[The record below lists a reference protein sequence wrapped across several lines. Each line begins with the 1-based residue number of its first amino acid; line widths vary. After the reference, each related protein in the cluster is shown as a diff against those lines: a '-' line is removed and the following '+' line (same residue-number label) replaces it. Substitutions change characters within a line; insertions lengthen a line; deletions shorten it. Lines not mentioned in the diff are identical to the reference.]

1 MRPVRSELVSSGN
14 SLFCGNLQGRFRNFV
29 GRESAFCRGF
39 LTSFGVHG
47 PNYPATRTGK
57 SCRRCRDG
65 YRASSEPKL
74 GRTPGVLHLQLG
86 EDGRAESKKPN
97 ARWRRLELRLMRYTR
112 AVGLAGS
119 WSAPRAAMAA
129 VPAGET
135 FPHQH
140 ITDAV
145 AIHPHDAEQ
154 AAIAVSVMIDRS
166 ERDRP
171 VVQKLLEPQSR
182 PIPKRLFAG
191 TSRVMRFGSVDIGNP
206 DLRTAEPDR
215 IAVDHAVVPTAGE
228 AEREARSQSAPRSD
242 HLSLARC
249 DPSPRSNDSRLG
261 RGDCRGCAE

>member
-1 MRPVRSELVSSGN
+1 MSAM
-14 SLFCGNLQGRFRNFV
+14 QGRLSGEQRI
-29 GRESAFCRGF
+29 
-39 LTSFGVHG
+39 
-47 PNYPATRTGK
+47 
-57 SCRRCRDG
+57 
-65 YRASSEPKL
+65 KL
-74 GRTPGVLHLQLG
+74 GRTPGVLDLQLG

-191 TSRVMRFGSVDIGNP
+191 TSRVMRLRSVDVGNP
-206 DLRTAEPDR
+206 NLRTVKPDR
-215 IAVDHAVVPTAGE
+215 IAIDHAVVPTAGE
-228 AEREARSQSAPRSD
+228 AEREARSQTAARSD